1 MIINNKKADKGK
13 TQMRVFKY
21 YAPKQIAKYVV
32 AFFKG
37 QFSIEG
43 IGCFVFDSGRVVF
56 SVDMDQEALKMCK
69 EINNH
74 VNTTENKKINKKAT
88 ELLFENDTIFFQDFH
103 LHWCLSC
110 GFPYT

>member
-1 MIINNKKADKGK
+1 MIINNKKTDKGK

-37 QFSIEG
+37 RFSIEG

-74 VNTTENKKINKKAT
+74 VNDMQNRVCVK
-88 ELLFENDTIFFQDFH
+88 QY
-103 LHWCLSC
+103 S
-110 GFPYT
+110 

>member
-37 QFSIEG
+37 QSSIEG
-43 IGCFVFDSGRVVF
+43 QGVFEFDAGRVV
-56 SVDMDQEALKMCK
+56 VKVKMDEASKKICK
-69 EINNH
+69 EIN
-74 VNTTENKKINKKAT
+74 EEAT
-88 ELLFENDTIFFQDFH
+88 AMSTKLEVEQYH
-103 LHWCLSC
+103 
-110 GFPYT
+110 